1 MKLADIII
9 DTCVGSKYTKLT
21 MAAKTLNPNTIAI
34 KNAIELIKG
43 ASIRSRLNTAT
54 ANGRLKAEATN
65 TEITAHDEIIISYT
79 SGDVSSTKLL
89 TRKSVPINSKMA
101 NTYHSPTNPAQDSTN
116 QNR

>member
-43 ASIRSRLNTAT
+43 A
-54 ANGRLKAEATN
+54 
-65 TEITAHDEIIISYT
+65 
-79 SGDVSSTKLL
+79 
-89 TRKSVPINSKMA
+89 
-101 NTYHSPTNPAQDSTN
+101 
-116 QNR
+116 